1 MSGNGERIVV
11 GVADFAA
18 SADDM
23 VSLVT
28 HALGS
33 CLGIMVHDPVAR
45 VGAMLHVMLPDSSI
59 DSAKATTSPMMF
71 VDTGVPRLFREA
83 YKLGAVKERLVVT
96 VAGGAAVQ
104 GGPDV
109 FEIGKCNMIALEK
122 ILRANNVMI
131 NGHDVGG
138 TVSRTVTLS
147 VGTGEVK
154 VRTDGAETTL

>member
-1 MSGNGERIVV
+1 M
-11 GVADFAA
+11 
-18 SADDM
+18 
-23 VSLVT
+23 
-28 HALGS
+28 
-33 CLGIMVHDPVAR
+33 
-45 VGAMLHVMLPDSSI
+45 
-59 DSAKATTSPMMF
+59 
-71 VDTGVPRLFREA
+71 
-83 YKLGAVKERLVVT
+83 
-96 VAGGAAVQ
+96 AGGAAVQ